1 MKRFVIIPLLSDY
14 TYIPIS
20 STELEA
26 FAKPIE
32 DFKKIIIDDTVKDR
46 EYYDKI
52 QMKDEVFSMG
62 SYVESIIQATL
73 LFWEE
78 QGMRMARKVRE
89 NLNSD
94 FTYYKR
100 AKLVNGKPTNK
111 EREFIYNNLEN
122 YVTENLK
129 LFNGVWY
136 YNTTN
141 YRMHSLIECWP
152 YLFWFSWEVDTA
164 RFYWE
169 GDDIIIDHKLSA
181 SEWKEDTLEK
191 KRQMYYYPFLA
202 MLGNED
208 IKEIK
213 FIYNV
218 NRKLKNISWKTQNIE
233 YTVSRDEAFNTLI
246 HDIKKYAKY
255 LNEWWEQ
262 QEHKDLSSRL

>member
-1 MKRFVIIPLLSDY
+1 MKKFVIIPLLSDY
-14 TYIPIS
+14 KYIPIS

-73 LFWEE
+73 LFGEE

-89 NLNSD
+89 NLNSE

-122 YVTENLK
+122 YVIENLK
-129 LFNGVWY
+129 LFN
-136 YNTTN
+136 
-141 YRMHSLIECWP
+141 
-152 YLFWFSWEVDTA
+152 
-164 RFYWE
+164 
-169 GDDIIIDHKLSA
+169 
-181 SEWKEDTLEK
+181 
-191 KRQMYYYPFLA
+191 
-202 MLGNED
+202 
-208 IKEIK
+208 
-213 FIYNV
+213 
-218 NRKLKNISWKTQNIE
+218 
-233 YTVSRDEAFNTLI
+233 
-246 HDIKKYAKY
+246 
-255 LNEWWEQ
+255 
-262 QEHKDLSSRL
+262 